1 MPRPVMGVGATNGNG
16 DGALTAGAGAGAGS
30 DVSGGAGS
38 ARRGAGA
45 GSARRGAGSARR
57 GGRCA
62 GRGAVTVT
70 SGSVS
75 DTWLQAGPGEVS
87 HPGNGNALKATAP
100 KSRRFQPESE
110 DDLRRSPAAPNMTPP
125 TNANS
130 PLPRELVNGS
140 LWANG
145 IGNFVQC
152 LRLWTQF
159 KFGLRVRCK
168 ARRSSQQPHSGWRR
182 SHQDHLHAQ

>member
-1 MPRPVMGVGATNGNG
+1 MAGTGA
-16 DGALTAGAGAGAGS
+16 GAAGAGAGAA
-30 DVSGGAGS
+30 DREGG
-38 ARRGAGA
+38 
-45 GSARRGAGSARR
+45 ARRGAGSARR
-57 GGRCA
+57 GSRGA